1 MKDRRIDSLLASIC
15 FEVQSGS
22 RDDFVGLGRECR
34 TSSVTQYQIFPC
46 YSTR

>member
-1 MKDRRIDSLLASIC
+1 MKDRRIDSLLVSIC